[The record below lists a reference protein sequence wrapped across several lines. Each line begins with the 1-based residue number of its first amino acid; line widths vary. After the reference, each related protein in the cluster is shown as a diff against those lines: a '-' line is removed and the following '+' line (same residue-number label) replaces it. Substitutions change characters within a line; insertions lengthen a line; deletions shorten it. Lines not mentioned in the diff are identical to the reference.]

1 MLRRLLKRAY
11 LDIEHRRLWLYGSWH
26 TVYASEEGYVCP
38 RLSVEDVSSVR
49 SEDLPKRL
57 TLEVDVPVKLGSVDA
72 TLYVERGVVEFYV
85 DVDWSYWSYAVS
97 KREFIDR
104 LTKRLE
110 KLGYSVEASEDGV
123 KASMTCS
130 GKLSQ
135 YLESLVEG
143 LDNVS
148 RYVSSLDRK
157 RIGEVRSVLESV
169 SGVDGR
175 ALASRRDLSG
185 VARILVA
192 SLKSDDIAYLLLE
205 SGGMDSFVKTIIY
218 REARLDVEGILERL
232 RAPGL
237 YRCVGEGLQA
247 VWPFQTVQR
256 LVKQLY
262 SSLDGESKTV
272 SSFLNAH
279 YLMAYIKRDG
289 NLYSLIVRE
298 SRLGRDVKWRSELR
312 EYLEG
317 KLFPNITFID
327 VALTASICLGIP
339 APLNRLRESLEKLKN
354 LGISSENLKPLP
366 YATHITRL
374 FKGYVTKTKL
384 VRNPRDRKEWE
395 NILGWRTLTKTPYR
409 LLRGLM

>member
-1 MLRRLLKRAY
+1 MLRRLWRRVY
-11 LDIEHRRLWLYGSWH
+11 LDIENRRLWLDGSWH
-26 TVYASEEGYVCP
+26 TVYESKDGYFCP
-38 RLSVEDVSSVR
+38 HLSVEDVSRVR
-49 SEDLPKRL
+49 CEDLPRGL

-72 TLYVERGVVEFYV
+72 TLYVERGVVELYV
-85 DVDWSYWSYAVS
+85 DVDWSYWSYAVG

-130 GKLSQ
+130 GKLSP
-135 YLESLVEG
+135 YLDALVEG
-143 LDNVS
+143 LDDVS

-175 ALASRRDLSG
+175 TLASRRDLSG
-185 VARILVA
+185 VARILIA

-205 SGGMDSFVKTIIY
+205 SGGMDRFVKTIIY
-218 REARLDVEGILERL
+218 REVRLDVEGILERL
-232 RAPGL
+232 KSLGL
-237 YRCVGEGLQA
+237 YRYVGERLQP
-247 VWPFQTVQR
+247 VWPFQPVQR
-256 LVKQLY
+256 IIKQLY
-262 SSLDGESKTV
+262 SSQEGGGTV
-272 SSFLNAH
+272 SSYLNAH

-298 SRLGRDVKWRSELR
+298 GRFGGDVRWRYGLR
-312 EYLEG
+312 KFLED
-317 KLFPNITFID
+317 KLFPNLTFID

-339 APLNRLRESLEKLKN
+339 APLNRLGESLETLKN
-354 LGISSENLKPLP
+354 LGIISKNLKPLP

-374 FKGYVTKTKL
+374 VKGYMVKTKL
-384 VRNPRDRKEWE
+384 VRNPRNRKEWE
-395 NILGWRTLTKTPYR
+395 NILGWRTLTK
-409 LLRGLM
+409 G

>member
-26 TVYASEEGYVCP
+26 TVYASKEGYVCP

-49 SEDLPKRL
+49 SEDLPKGL
-57 TLEVDVPVKLGSVDA
+57 TLMVDVPVNLGSVDA
-72 TLYVERGVVEFYV
+72 RLYVERGVVELYV
-85 DVDWSYWSYAVS
+85 DVDWSYWSYAVG

-130 GKLSQ
+130 GKLSP
-135 YLESLVEG
+135 YLDALVEG

-148 RYVSSLDRK
+148 RYVSSLDR
-157 RIGEVRSVLESV
+157 RRVEEVRSVLESV

-175 ALASRRDLSG
+175 TLAYRKDSSG
-185 VARILVA
+185 VARILIA

-218 REARLDVEGILERL
+218 REVRLDVNAILERL
-232 RAPGL
+232 RALGL
-237 YRCVGEGLQA
+237 YRYVGEGLQP
-247 VWPFQTVQR
+247 VWPFQPVQSIVR
-256 LVKQLY
+256 QLY
-262 SSLDGESKTV
+262 SSLDVESKTV

-279 YLMAYIKRDG
+279 YLMTYIKRDG

-298 SRLGRDVKWRSELR
+298 SRFGRNVRWRSGLR
-312 EYLEG
+312 KFIEE
-317 KLFPNITFID
+317 KLLPNLTFID

-339 APLNRLRESLEKLKN
+339 APLNRLRESLKTLKT
-354 LGISSENLKPLP
+354 LGIISENLKPLP

-374 FKGYVTKTKL
+374 FKGYMTKTKL

-395 NILGWRTLTKTPYR
+395 NILGWRTLTKTPN
-409 LLRGLM
+409 

>member
-26 TVYASEEGYVCP
+26 TVYASKEGYVCP

-49 SEDLPKRL
+49 SEDLPKGL
-57 TLEVDVPVKLGSVDA
+57 TLIVDVPINLGSVDV
-72 TLYVERGVVEFYV
+72 TLYVERGVVELYV
-85 DVDWSYWSYAVS
+85 DVEWSYWSYAVG

-130 GKLSQ
+130 GKLSP
-135 YLESLVEG
+135 YLDALVEG

-148 RYVSSLDRK
+148 RYVSSLDR
-157 RIGEVRSVLESV
+157 RRVEEVRSVLESV

-175 ALASRRDLSG
+175 TLAYRKDSSG
-185 VARILVA
+185 VARILIA

-218 REARLDVEGILERL
+218 REVRLDVNAILERL
-232 RAPGL
+232 RALGL
-237 YRCVGEGLQA
+237 YRYVGEGLQP
-247 VWPFQTVQR
+247 VWPFQPVQSIVR
-256 LVKQLY
+256 QLY
-262 SSLDGESKTV
+262 SSLDVESKTV

-279 YLMAYIKRDG
+279 YLMTYIKRDG

-298 SRLGRDVKWRSELR
+298 SRFGRNVRWRSGLR
-312 EYLEG
+312 KFIEE
-317 KLFPNITFID
+317 KLLPNLTFID

-339 APLNRLRESLEKLKN
+339 APLNRLRESLKTLKT
-354 LGISSENLKPLP
+354 LGIISENLKPLP

-374 FKGYVTKTKL
+374 FKGYMTKTKL

-395 NILGWRTLTKTPYR
+395 NILGWRTLTKTPN
-409 LLRGLM
+409 

>member
-26 TVYASEEGYVCP
+26 TVYASKEGYFCP
-38 RLSVEDVSSVR
+38 HLSVEDVSSVR
-49 SEDLPKRL
+49 SEDLPKGL
-57 TLEVDVPVKLGSVDA
+57 TLIVDVPVNLGSVDA
-72 TLYVERGVVEFYV
+72 TLYVERGVVELYV

-97 KREFIDR
+97 KKEFIDR

-135 YLESLVEG
+135 YLDALVEG

-148 RYVSSLDRK
+148 RYVSNLDR
-157 RIGEVRSVLESV
+157 RRVEEVRSVLEGV

-175 ALASRRDLSG
+175 TLASRKDSSG
-185 VARILVA
+185 VARILIA

-205 SGGMDSFVKTIIY
+205 SGGMDRFVKTIIY
-218 REARLDVEGILERL
+218 REVRLDVNAILERL
-232 RAPGL
+232 RALGL
-237 YRCVGEGLQA
+237 YRYVGEGLQP
-247 VWPFQTVQR
+247 VWPFKPVQSIVR
-256 LVKQLY
+256 HLY
-262 SSLDGESKTV
+262 SSLDGGGMV

-279 YLMAYIKRDG
+279 YLMTYIKRDG

-298 SRLGRDVKWRSELR
+298 SRFGRDVRWRYGLR
-312 EYLEG
+312 KYLEE
-317 KLFPNITFID
+317 KLLPNITFID

-339 APLNRLRESLEKLKN
+339 APLNRLRESLETLKT
-354 LGISSENLKPLP
+354 LGIISENLKPLP

-374 FKGYVTKTKL
+374 FKGYMTKTKL
-384 VRNPRDRKEWE
+384 VRKPRDRREWE
-395 NILGWRTLTKTPYR
+395 NILGWLTLTNIID
-409 LLRGLM
+409 

>member
-11 LDIEHRRLWLYGSWH
+11 LDIEHRRLWLYGSWQ
-26 TVYASEEGYVCP
+26 TVYQSKDGYVCP
-38 RLSVEDVSSVR
+38 HLSVEDVSRVSP
-49 SEDLPKRL
+49 EDLPKRL

-72 TLYVERGVVEFYV
+72 TLYVERGVVELYV

-97 KREFIDR
+97 KEEFVDR

-148 RYVSSLDRK
+148 RYVSSLNRK
-157 RIGEVRSVLESV
+157 RVGEVRSVLESV

-175 ALASRRDLSG
+175 TLASRRDLSG
-185 VARILVA
+185 VARMLVA

-205 SGGMDSFVKTIIY
+205 SGGMDGFVRSIVY
-218 REARLDVEGILERL
+218 REVRLDVNAILERL
-232 RAPGL
+232 RALGL
-237 YRCVGEGLQA
+237 YRYVGEGLQP
-247 VWPFQTVQR
+247 VWPFQPVQR
-256 LVKQLY
+256 IVRQLY
-262 SSLDGESKTV
+262 SSLDVESKTV

-279 YLMAYIKRDG
+279 YLMTYIKRDG

-298 SRLGRDVKWRSELR
+298 SMFGRDVKWRSGLR
-312 EYLEG
+312 KFLEE
-317 KLFPNITFID
+317 KLFPNLTFID

-339 APLNRLRESLEKLKN
+339 APLNRLRESLKTLKT
-354 LGISSENLKPLP
+354 LGIISENLKPLP

-374 FKGYVTKTKL
+374 FKGYMTKTKL

-395 NILGWRTLTKTPYR
+395 NILGWRTLTKTPN
-409 LLRGLM
+409 